1 MASERDPAR
10 FAKLAG
16 SDLFE
21 PGALQVRQDP
31 DGLEQRTALVV
42 EPAQVLRAWLG
53 EVRTGR
59 VADLARD
66 EGGWRLVGGDGAEIA
81 RADAVIVAAALASR
95 DLLPGLPLEAVRGQ
109 ASWADGEPAVPAAAW
124 GGYVLPTR
132 TGLLFGATHD
142 RGDEACDVRARMP
155 ALAERL
161 RTADLQGRAAIRAVT
176 PDRLPIAG
184 PAAGGLFVLAGFG
197 ARGFTFAPLLAEHVA
212 ARALGAPSPLP
223 AGLAAMIEP
232 PRYASRGFSIR
243 S

>member
-1 MASERDPAR
+1 
-10 FAKLAG
+10 
-16 SDLFE
+16 
-21 PGALQVRQDP
+21 
-31 DGLEQRTALVV
+31 TALVV

-81 RADAVIVAAALASR
+81 GADAVIVAAALASR

-109 ASWADGEPAVPAAAW
+109 ASWADGEPAEPAAAW

-142 RGDEACDVRARMP
+142 RGDEACDVRAVDHARNLDTLAARMP

-161 RTADLQGRAAIRAVT
+161 RAVDLQGRATIRAIT

-184 PAAGGLFVLAGFG
+184 AAAGGLFALAGFG
-197 ARGFTFAPLLAEHVA
+197 ARGFAFAPLLAEHVA
-212 ARALGAPSPLP
+212 ALALDAPSPLP
-223 AGLAAMIEP
+223 TALAALLAP
-232 PRYASRGFSIR
+232 ARYRPADSSIHT
-243 S
+243 